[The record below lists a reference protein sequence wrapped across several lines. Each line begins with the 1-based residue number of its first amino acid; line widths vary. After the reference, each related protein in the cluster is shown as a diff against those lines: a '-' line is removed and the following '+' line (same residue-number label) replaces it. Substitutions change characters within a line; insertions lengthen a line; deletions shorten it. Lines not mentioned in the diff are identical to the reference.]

1 MRIAMVGHKRVPS
14 REGGIEVV
22 VEELAAR
29 MVMHG
34 HSVTYYNRTGHHVS
48 GKEYDIEH
56 LDEYRGIRLKRV
68 PTIDRKGLAAVT
80 SSFFGCLAA
89 AFGPYDVVHI
99 HAEGPA
105 MFSWLP
111 RLTGKRVVLTVHG
124 LDWARD
130 KWKGSFGS
138 WYMHLACYR
147 ARPDVSA
154 LVHVHSSNAVA
165 VSCMKNADS
174 SCAIPVYTPGYSM
187 RVGELPILPY
197 MTPGSVEL
205 CDHVFPLIAERN
217 SVLLANHGPLAVG
230 RSMEEALNIIEEIED
245 EAKLFLLLG
254 DRGIA
259 MTKAQQDALPSH
271 GLRF

>member
-1 MRIAMVGHKRVPS
+1 MNHTGSIQLFLDTCHLIHAKGLVSGSGGNISLRCDDGILITPS
-14 REGGIEVV
+14 GRSLESLKEEDLVLLQMDGSYTCPNGGIP
-22 VEELAAR
+22 
-29 MVMHG
+29 
-34 HSVTYYNRTGHHVS
+34 S
-48 GKEYDIEH
+48 KEW
-56 LDEYRGIRLKRV
+56 R
-68 PTIDRKGLAAVT
+68 
-80 SSFFGCLAA
+80 
-89 AFGPYDVVHI
+89 
-99 HAEGPA
+99 
-105 MFSWLP
+105 
-111 RLTGKRVVLTVHG
+111 
-124 LDWARD
+124 
-130 KWKGSFGS
+130 
-138 WYMHLACYR
+138 MHLACYR

-165 VSCMKNADS
+165 VSCMKDADS

-197 MTPGSVEL
+197 MMPGSVEL
-205 CDHVFPLIAERN
+205 CDHVFLHRRAQLGASGKSR
-217 SVLLANHGPLAVG
+217 SLAVG

>member
-1 MRIAMVGHKRVPS
+1 
-14 REGGIEVV
+14 
-22 VEELAAR
+22 
-29 MVMHG
+29 
-34 HSVTYYNRTGHHVS
+34 
-48 GKEYDIEH
+48 
-56 LDEYRGIRLKRV
+56 
-68 PTIDRKGLAAVT
+68 
-80 SSFFGCLAA
+80 
-89 AFGPYDVVHI
+89 
-99 HAEGPA
+99 
-105 MFSWLP
+105 
-111 RLTGKRVVLTVHG
+111 
-124 LDWARD
+124 
-130 KWKGSFGS
+130 
-138 WYMHLACYR
+138 MHLACYR

-165 VSCMKNADS
+165 ISCMKNADPA
-174 SCAIPVYTPGYSM
+174 CAIPVYTPGYSM

-205 CDHVFPLIAERN
+205 CDHVFPVIAKRN

-245 EAKLFLLLG
+245 EAKLYLLLG

>member
-1 MRIAMVGHKRVPS
+1 MNHTGSIQLFLDTCHLIHAKGLVSGSGGNISLRCDDGILITPS
-14 REGGIEVV
+14 GRNLESLKEEDLVLLQMDGSCTCPNGGIP
-22 VEELAAR
+22 
-29 MVMHG
+29 
-34 HSVTYYNRTGHHVS
+34 S
-48 GKEYDIEH
+48 KEW
-56 LDEYRGIRLKRV
+56 R
-68 PTIDRKGLAAVT
+68 
-80 SSFFGCLAA
+80 
-89 AFGPYDVVHI
+89 
-99 HAEGPA
+99 
-105 MFSWLP
+105 
-111 RLTGKRVVLTVHG
+111 
-124 LDWARD
+124 
-130 KWKGSFGS
+130 
-138 WYMHLACYR
+138 MHLACYH

-165 VSCMKNADS
+165 VSCMKDADS

-187 RVGELPILPY
+187 RVGELPLLPY

-259 MTKAQQDALPSH
+259 MTKAQQNALPSH

>member
-1 MRIAMVGHKRVPS
+1 MSMP
-14 REGGIEVV
+14 
-22 VEELAAR
+22 
-29 MVMHG
+29 
-34 HSVTYYNRTGHHVS
+34 
-48 GKEYDIEH
+48 
-56 LDEYRGIRLKRV
+56 
-68 PTIDRKGLAAVT
+68 
-80 SSFFGCLAA
+80 
-89 AFGPYDVVHI
+89 
-99 HAEGPA
+99 
-105 MFSWLP
+105 
-111 RLTGKRVVLTVHG
+111 
-124 LDWARD
+124 
-130 KWKGSFGS
+130 
-138 WYMHLACYR
+138 
-147 ARPDVSA
+147 
-154 LVHVHSSNAVA
+154 SSNAVA

-254 DRGIA
+254 DHGIA

>member
-1 MRIAMVGHKRVPS
+1 MDGSYTCPN
-14 REGGIEVV
+14 GGIP
-22 VEELAAR
+22 
-29 MVMHG
+29 
-34 HSVTYYNRTGHHVS
+34 S
-48 GKEYDIEH
+48 KEW
-56 LDEYRGIRLKRV
+56 R
-68 PTIDRKGLAAVT
+68 
-80 SSFFGCLAA
+80 
-89 AFGPYDVVHI
+89 
-99 HAEGPA
+99 
-105 MFSWLP
+105 
-111 RLTGKRVVLTVHG
+111 
-124 LDWARD
+124 
-130 KWKGSFGS
+130 
-138 WYMHLACYR
+138 MHLACYR

-165 VSCMKNADS
+165 VSCMKDADS